1 MNIYGR
7 GIEDIEGGD
16 DLYFVE
22 EKTEAKQ
29 GGFQA
34 KTDFRNKFS
43 WVPVSTHFR
52 SGLKLM
58 SVGTHYGYGITES
71 GELMT
76 WATEEDRQGLEKN
89 LNIDLKAVNSD
100 QRDGIIGRTANLLSF
115 GKDKTE
121 AKKLT
126 IIDICANNRGDFC
139 VFTTLEGDNFIFI
152 QKTRTIEN
160 LTKLKRVINALKF
173 IDVQSD
179 DDRTFIKLVCTSANG
194 YFSFVTIELR
204 YKIREKV
211 PTVHA
216 FDMSVTELNQS
227 KSNSMI
233 ARIDVTWFS

>member
-43 WVPVSTHFR
+43 WVPVSTHFK

-58 SVGTHYGYGITES
+58 SIGTHYGYGITEG

-76 WATEEDRQGLEKN
+76 WTTEEDKQSLEKN
-89 LNIDLKAVNSD
+89 LNIDLKAVTSD

-139 VFTTLEGDNFIFI
+139 VFSTMEGDNFIFI
-152 QKTRTIEN
+152 QRTRTIEN
-160 LTKLKRVINALKF
+160 LTKLKRVINAMKF
-173 IDVQSD
+173 IDVQGD
-179 DDRTFIKLVCTSANG
+179 EDRTSIKFVCTSANG
-194 YFSFVTIELR
+194 YFSNVAVDLR
-204 YKIREKV
+204 FKAREKAAV
-211 PTVHA
+211 VHS
-216 FDMSVTELNQS
+216 FDMTVSEINQS
-227 KSNSMI
+227 KSNSLI
-233 ARIDVTWFS
+233 SKIDVRRS